1 MVEDVAWHALHD
13 SLLGSVAGDRKLMI
27 WDTRKDSSQ
36 PAATS
41 ENIHTADVSSLL
53 LMLAARY

>member
-13 SLLGSVAGDRKLMI
+13 SLLGSVAGDRKLVI
-27 WDTRKDSSQ
+27 WDTRKDSSK

-41 ENIHTADVSSLL
+41 ENIHSADVSSLL
-53 LMLAARY
+53 KLTARF